1 MQSLQSVDLSVE
13 GEYLVLDGE
22 SQRVLQLM
30 ISPAGIEWF
39 ELFGFDGGGNDP
51 SGGLYD
57 GPLFDGES
65 LCYEPARNNF
75 YTTIDCGAD
84 QTVLQALEEQIV
96 LGQGWETL
104 DGTLCEPDSFCWI
117 TQDGTVKLGIEI
129 ATFEAGESY
138 LQMVPNQNPE
148 NFGFTIKTAK
158 NITARVNLLDYSSDA
173 DGDVLFFEI
182 DDSNTTGAIEL
193 NKETG
198 EIRYIPQADSIQ
210 PDSFLFRSS
219 DQFGFSQWAE
229 VQILISETLPIGV
242 YCGKATGDKSN
253 WSPSCLNQDVS
264 RFGQASFAK

>member
-1 MQSLQSVDLSVE
+1 
-13 GEYLVLDGE
+13 
-22 SQRVLQLM
+22 
-30 ISPAGIEWF
+30 
-39 ELFGFDGGGNDP
+39 
-51 SGGLYD
+51 
-57 GPLFDGES
+57 
-65 LCYEPARNNF
+65 
-75 YTTIDCGAD
+75 
-84 QTVLQALEEQIV
+84 
-96 LGQGWETL
+96 
-104 DGTLCEPDSFCWI
+104 
-117 TQDGTVKLGIEI
+117 
-129 ATFEAGESY
+129 
-138 LQMVPNQNPE
+138 MVPNQNPE